1 LRNRVVSVLAVLFG
15 IAVGTVALQGWGP
28 ALPAVLGALVVG
40 VLHLAVERLRERER
54 S

>member
-15 IAVGTVALQGWGP
+15 LAVGTVTLQGWGP

-40 VLHLAVERLRERER
+40 VLHLAVERSRERER